1 MKAARVVSATAAVA
15 LVLLPLGIG
24 VTVAVRAAQQ
34 GQDLQAW
41 PLVLLWVVYGSFVA
55 AVAFRVLRRTA
66 VTEAAEALAQARR
79 DDDARV
85 LDEIPPRHARPGS
98 ASTTST
104 TPRRCA
110 CSSIRPP
117 GPPPRSAL
125 T

>member
-34 GQDLQAW
+34 GKDLQAW
-41 PLVLLWVVYGSFVA
+41 PLVLLWVLYGSFIA

-85 LDEIPPRHARPGS
+85 LAQIPAPARISRIDLDDLDDPE
-98 ASTTST
+98 AM
-104 TPRRCA
+104 RLLAYNDRLA
-110 CSSIRPP
+110 RL
-117 GPPPRSAL
+117 RDQR
-125 T
+125 

>member
-24 VTVAVRAAQQ
+24 AMVALRAAQQ
-34 GQDLQAW
+34 GKDLQAW

-85 LDEIPPRHARPGS
+85 LEQIPAPARPPRISFDDLDDPEAMRLLEYNDRLARL
-98 ASTTST
+98 
-104 TPRRCA
+104 RDQR
-110 CSSIRPP
+110 
-117 GPPPRSAL
+117 
-125 T
+125 

>member
-24 VTVAVRAAQQ
+24 ATVAVRAAQQ
-34 GQDLQAW
+34 GKDLQAW
-41 PLVLLWVVYGSFVA
+41 PLVLLWVAYGSFVA

-85 LDEIPPRHARPGS
+85 LDQIPAPARPPRISFDDLDDPEAMRLLEYNDRLARL
-98 ASTTST
+98 
-104 TPRRCA
+104 RDQR
-110 CSSIRPP
+110 
-117 GPPPRSAL
+117 
-125 T
+125 

>member
-34 GQDLQAW
+34 GKDLQAW

-85 LDEIPPRHARPGS
+85 LDQIPAPDRVPLIDLDDLDDPEAMRLLEYNDRLARL
-98 ASTTST
+98 
-104 TPRRCA
+104 RDQR
-110 CSSIRPP
+110 
-117 GPPPRSAL
+117 
-125 T
+125 